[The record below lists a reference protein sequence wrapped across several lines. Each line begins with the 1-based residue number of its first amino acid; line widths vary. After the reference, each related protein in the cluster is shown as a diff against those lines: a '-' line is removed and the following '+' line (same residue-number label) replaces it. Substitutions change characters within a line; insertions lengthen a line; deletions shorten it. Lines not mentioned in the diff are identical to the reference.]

1 MRTRKNNK
9 NNKNKKY
16 NNNNNNKNNRK
27 TKKTHK
33 KFAGTGPW
41 LNPRLNKIF
50 GLSAPTGG
58 PVKRNAHSDG
68 VELSPMYGTS
78 PKNSNTQLEKEFIQA
93 QREERGENMV
103 FIDFIYNYI
112 DLSYIKNTDDDDFI
126 EQYNFLLK
134 TDLIDIFYKKIITL
148 FEDEEAA
155 KKDYI
160 KLNKIEPGEHR
171 KSITKE
177 IFLDGNTDIEF
188 PEYYESLYKKLMT
201 ESKDLID
208 ILIQKPKLLDINC
221 KKDKKWKKIGDNL
234 KNLAETRA
242 YLNAEPGQLPE
253 LLGGL
258 TEEGPD
264 LRSFL
269 L

>member
-9 NNKNKKY
+9 NNKNKK
-16 NNNNNNKNNRK
+16 NNNKNNRK

-50 GLSAPTGG
+50 GPRAPTVG
-58 PVKRNAHSDG
+58 RAASNAQSDG
-68 VELSPMYGTS
+68 VELSPMS
-78 PKNSNTQLEKEFIQA
+78 PKNSNTQLEKEFFQA
-93 QREERGENMV
+93 QREENMV

-134 TDLIDIFYKKIITL
+134 RNLIDIFYKKIITL
-148 FEDEEAA
+148 FEHEEAA

-160 KLNKIEPGEHR
+160 KRKKIEPREHR

-201 ESKDLID
+201 DSKDLID

-234 KNLAETRA
+234 KNLAVTRV
-242 YLNAEPGQLPE
+242 YLNAKQGQLPK
-253 LLGGL
+253 LLG
-258 TEEGPD
+258 T
-264 LRSFL
+264 
-269 L
+269 